1 MNITFL
7 AQGAQ
12 QVSGV
17 FFYCQVAV
25 VFWCC
30 VYIQYASTAR
40 KRDLLLEL
48 GAAETCETAADRCT
62 VSFPGSV

>member
-17 FFYCQVAV
+17 FFIVKLLLCFGV
-25 VFWCC
+25 